1 MSDIVIYRKNNK
13 NVAEARTAAERQAG
27 ELANRFGLRSH
38 WQDDTLIFE
47 RPGANGELAISEE
60 EVILTVS
67 LGLLLRALKPSLERE
82 IQRQFDAVF
91 GT

>member
-13 NVAEARTAAERQAG
+13 NVAEARAAAERLAG

-38 WQDDTLIFE
+38 WRDDTLIFE
-47 RPGANGELAISEE
+47 RPGANGELAISGE

-67 LGLLLRALKPSLERE
+67 LGGLLNALKPSLERE

-91 GT
+91 GA

>member
-13 NVAEARTAAERQAG
+13 NVAEARTAAKRLAG

-38 WQDDTLIFE
+38 WQGDTLIFE

-67 LGLLLRALKPSLERE
+67 LGPLLRALKPSLERE

>member
-13 NVAEARTAAERQAG
+13 NVAEARTAAKRLAG

-38 WQDDTLIFE
+38 WQGDTLIFE

>member
-13 NVAEARTAAERQAG
+13 NVAEARAAAERLAG

-38 WQDDTLIFE
+38 WQGDTQIFE
-47 RPGANGELAISEE
+47 DPGANGELAISGEE
-60 EVILTVS
+60 IILTVS
-67 LGLLLRALKPSLERE
+67 LGGLLNALKPSLERE

-91 GT
+91 GA